1 MGAPSLLILFLLI
14 PVGLAGDII
23 RIFQGT
29 NVTVLYR
36 IDTSRCDSAGT
47 NFCTPSTATIDGRTP
62 YDLHQGMLDYFRY
75 MVPKK
80 VFDEVE
86 QACYDNAVG
95 SDRNQTVYEDCFH
108 PNLVNFHVVEN
119 GPEPDEWKPESFILT
134 LWYKRNESN
143 VAYHLTNFAPH
154 PDCELDWVRPSGDSF
169 LCRDGP
175 PKSGKYLRGG
185 IMPDRDI
192 CDNSKRRI
200 RVAGDLS

>member
-36 IDTSRCDSAGT
+36 IDTSRCDSA
-47 NFCTPSTATIDGRTP
+47 
-62 YDLHQGMLDYFRY
+62 GMLDYFRY